1 MSPRKAK
8 KDKVKLSKESYAYAK
23 RIFAYIKPYRALFI
37 VGWIFLLLSSLSGL
51 LFPLLMGQLLGSGSS
66 TDSNMEGLFEQLSLD
81 DINGVA
87 LALFILFAVQAIF
100 SFFRVVI
107 FTNVTENTLRD
118 IRKDAF
124 ERLVYMPMDF
134 FNQNKVGELT
144 SRISSDI
151 SQIQETIRTTIA
163 EFFRQIVIVV
173 GGIAFLVYLSWKI
186 QPTINN
192 AR

>member
-1 MSPRKAK
+1 
-8 KDKVKLSKESYAYAK
+8 
-23 RIFAYIKPYRALFI
+23 
-37 VGWIFLLLSSLSGL
+37 
-51 LFPLLMGQLLGSGSS
+51 LMGQLLGSGSS

-151 SQIQETIRTTIA
+151 NQIQETIRTTIA
-163 EFFRQIVIVV
+163 EF
-173 GGIAFLVYLSWKI
+173 
-186 QPTINN
+186 
-192 AR
+192 